1 MEKSSTGACY
11 GSDLQRFW
19 MACWC
24 EGLVV
29 ERGLRVKVSKFVS
42 FVLRHDPQGL
52 VMDEEGF
59 VDLGELVSKVKL
71 SFPSVDEG
79 FLRRLVEES
88 EQKRFEIV
96 GNRIRALYGHS
107 VPVYLRLE
115 EDRAV
120 EWLYHGTTAEAA
132 KEILE
137 KGLKPMKRMW
147 VHLSPTIDIAT
158 QVGKRRTSNPAI
170 LVVNCN
176 EARKAGMKFYKASDQ
191 VYLCKSM
198 PAKYIQRLP
207 A

>member
-1 MEKSSTGACY
+1 M
-11 GSDLQRFW
+11 D
-19 MACWC
+19 
-24 EGLVV
+24 
-29 ERGLRVKVSKFVS
+29 RGLWVKVSKLVS
-42 FVLRHDPQGL
+42 FLLRHDPQGL

-59 VDLGELVSKVKL
+59 VDLDELVSKVKE
-71 SFPSVDEG
+71 SFPSVDDG

-88 EQKRFEIV
+88 ERKRFEIV

-115 EDRAV
+115 EDTLV

-147 VHLSPTIDIAT
+147 VHLSPTISIAR
-158 QVGKRRTSNPAI
+158 QVGKRRTNSPVM
-170 LVVNCN
+170 LVVNCT
-176 EARKAGMKFYKASDQ
+176 EARKAGLKFYKASEE
-191 VYLCKSM
+191 VYLCKFL
-198 PAKYIQRLP
+198 PAKYIRRLR